1 MNKLILPL
9 LLLLPVLGFGQSLN
23 EVSEVTSETS
33 PTPAPAAET
42 PSESKLKFTS
52 DFRFRIEQDWNS
64 KKSDGSYRDDRSRM
78 VYRFRLGASYQYNP
92 WASFGAR
99 IRTGNLNDQ
108 QGPHVTLGG
117 SGGEFSTVQLGFEKL
132 YFQYKQRGLSAWV
145 GKNTFPF
152 EKQNELFWNDN
163 VFPEGVS
170 VSYNISSKTKLF
182 NWLTLN
188 GSHFIISSNNK
199 SLAKDA
205 YVQGIQFLSK
215 HWKKKLTFFPSLYY
229 FRNIANVPDNKG
241 TYTQSYTIFHL
252 GTYATISQSPRIEIG
267 GDYYQNLQDYD
278 ANEFIP
284 VAFKDEKTGWVV
296 KVKLGQ
302 LRTKGDWELQLY
314 YAHLQKYAIVDY
326 FAQNDWARWDY
337 SAGNATGSRLSNFHG
352 AEMRIGYAFGKNFNL
367 ILRNYLVEQL
377 VATGPS
383 KENGNRIRLDLNIG
397 F

>member
-1 MNKLILPL
+1 MSFDMNKLILPL

-117 SGGEFSTVQLGFEKL
+117 SGGEFSSVQLGFEKL

-296 KVKLGQ
+296 NVKLGQ

-326 FAQNDWARWDY
+326 FA
-337 SAGNATGSRLSNFHG
+337 
-352 AEMRIGYAFGKNFNL
+352 
-367 ILRNYLVEQL
+367 
-377 VATGPS
+377 
-383 KENGNRIRLDLNIG
+383 
-397 F
+397 